1 MDVIFWTCVH
11 SPTFIFRAIGPYQLA
26 WWLRTKGYNCQVI
39 DMVHTMTV
47 DELVSYTEKFI
58 TGNTLCIGVS
68 STFFSN
74 FNSKTKQN
82 HWVRQIPRMYVE
94 AIKVI
99 KERYPNIKIVLG
111 GGLCD
116 LLYPEELSIFD
127 VTIMGEA
134 EDSFLEVLEEWRKGR
149 KFVFSAEYRGGK
161 PYITTAKEK
170 HFNIEECSHKFAEQD
185 CIIDGETLP
194 IEISRGCIFK
204 CKFCQYAHIGK
215 TKFDYLRREELI
227 KEEIDHNY
235 KHFKTTNYY
244 ILDDTFND
252 SDHKMQMWKRIVDS
266 LDYKINYTG
275 YLRADLLQRRPE
287 HIELLKETGLMSAFF
302 GIESFHPDASRLVG
316 KAWNGKGGKAFMI
329 DLKDKWKEDITFHLS
344 MIVGLPPETEEDY
357 IASHQW
363 CIDNKMD
370 TWRWN
375 QLMMAPGQRLYAS
388 EFDKDPKAF
397 GFDYDYLKYQWSSA
411 YMTQNEAVN
420 ICEKLNSQLLGGIL
434 KFTGWNAMSLM
445 NFGLSRQQLNTQP
458 MNDLM
463 HLVRQGR
470 GPFILKYKEKLKNI
484 SV

>member
-11 SPTFIFRAIGPYQLA
+11 SPTVIFRAIGPYQLA

-47 DELVSYTEKFI
+47 DELVLYTEKFI

-74 FNSKTKQN
+74 FNSETKRN

-116 LLYPEELSIFD
+116 LLNPKELSIFD

-149 KFVFSAEYRGGK
+149 KFVFATESRGGR

-170 HFNIEECSHKFAEQD
+170 HFNIEECSHKFSEQD

-227 KEEIDHNY
+227 KEEIDYNY

-252 SDHKMQMWKRIVDS
+252 SDYKMQMWKRIVDS
-266 LDYKINYTG
+266 LDHKINYTG

-287 HIELLKETGLMSAFF
+287 HIELLQDTGLMTAFF

-316 KAWNGKGGKAFMI
+316 KAWSGKGGKAFLI
-329 DLKDKWKEDITFHLS
+329 ELKDKWKEDITFHLS

-357 IASHQW
+357 LVSQQW
-363 CIDNKMD
+363 CIDNNMD
-370 TWRWN
+370 TWHWN
-375 QLMMAPGQRLYAS
+375 ILMLTPGQRLYAS

-397 GFDYDYLKYQWSSA
+397 GFNYDYFSRTWSSA
-411 YMTQNEAVN
+411 YMTQYKAVE
-420 ICEKLNSQLLGGIL
+420 ICAKLNSQLGF
-434 KFTGWNAMSLM
+434 KFTSWNAMSLM
-445 NFGLSRQQLNTQP
+445 NFGLDRQQLNTLP
-458 MNDLM
+458 MNGLM

-470 GPFILKYKEKLKNI
+470 DPFILKYKEKLKNI

>member
-11 SPTFIFRAIGPYQLA
+11 SPRFIFRAIGPYQLA
-26 WWLRTKGYNCQVI
+26 WWLRTKGYDCQVI

-47 DELVSYTEKFI
+47 EELISYTEKFI

-68 STFFSN
+68 STFFSE
-74 FNSKTKQN
+74 FIIKSKRNKWLRKVPT
-82 HWVRQIPRMYVE
+82 MYIE
-94 AIKVI
+94 AIKI
-99 KERYPNIKIVLG
+99 IRERHPNIKIALG

-116 LLYPEELSIFD
+116 LLFHEELSIFD
-127 VTIMGEA
+127 VTIMGDA

-149 KFVFSAEYRGGK
+149 KFIFSAESRGGR

-185 CIIDGETLP
+185 CIIDGEVLP
-194 IEISRGCIFK
+194 MEISRGCIFR

-227 KEEIDHNY
+227 KEEMDHNY

-275 YLRADLLQRRPE
+275 YLRADLLQRRQE
-287 HIELLKETGLMSAFF
+287 HIDLLRDTGLLSAFF

-316 KAWNGKGGKAFMI
+316 KGWSGKGGKAFMI
-329 DLKDKWKEDITFHLS
+329 DLKDKWKEDVTFHLS
-344 MIVGLPPETEEDY
+344 MIVGLPPETEADY
-357 IASHQW
+357 LASHQW
-363 CIDNKMD
+363 CIDNNMD
-370 TWRWN
+370 SWSWN
-375 QLMMAPGQRLYAS
+375 RLSMTPGQRLYAS
-388 EFDKDPKAF
+388 EFDKNPEAF
-397 GFDYDYLKYQWSSA
+397 GFNYDYEKNQWSSA
-411 YMTQNEAVN
+411 YMTQKEADV
-420 ICEKLNSQLLGGIL
+420 ICSKLNSHLGFGL
-434 KFTGWNAMSLM
+434 KFTSWNAMSLM
-445 NFGLSRQQLNTQP
+445 NFGLDRQLLNTMP
-458 MNDLM
+458 MHGLM
-463 HLVRQGR
+463 HFIQRGR
-470 GPFILKYKEKLKNI
+470 DPFILQYKEKLKNI

>member
-11 SPTFIFRAIGPYQLA
+11 SPTVIFRAIGPYQLA

-149 KFVFSAEYRGGK
+149 KFIFSAETKGGK

-252 SDHKMQMWKRIVDS
+252 SDHKMQMWKRIVNS
-266 LDYKINYTG
+266 LDYKINYTS

-287 HIELLKETGLMSAFF
+287 HIELLQDTGLMTAFF

-363 CIDNKMD
+363 CIDN
-370 TWRWN
+370 
-375 QLMMAPGQRLYAS
+375 
-388 EFDKDPKAF
+388 
-397 GFDYDYLKYQWSSA
+397 
-411 YMTQNEAVN
+411 
-420 ICEKLNSQLLGGIL
+420 
-434 KFTGWNAMSLM
+434 
-445 NFGLSRQQLNTQP
+445 
-458 MNDLM
+458 
-463 HLVRQGR
+463 
-470 GPFILKYKEKLKNI
+470 
-484 SV
+484 